1 MENVPGIVT
10 SSNGEI
16 LQEFLDKLENKRCTH
31 KDKKY
36 FVVNDVLNAADYGVP
51 QARKRFVLQAIRCD
65 FYSKLLEKGME
76 FLLPTATH
84 SNISIPGRKKWITVK
99 EAIMDLPPIT
109 QGEEYSGTQNI
120 KNHKCASLSETNIKR
135 IQSVRKGTGS
145 RNSLPENLRLKCH
158 KDYSGRSDV
167 YGIMDLNKPAPT
179 ITGGCLCYS
188 KGRFGHPTQDR
199 AISIREAARLQTFP
213 DDFEFSNSL
222 TRSGLQIGNAVPVK
236 LVKAS
241 GQVIHN
247 VMEAC
252 IDN

>member
-1 MENVPGIVT
+1 M
-10 SSNGEI
+10 
-16 LQEFLDKLENKRCTH
+16 
-31 KDKKY
+31 
-36 FVVNDVLNAADYGVP
+36 
-51 QARKRFVLQAIRCD
+51 
-65 FYSKLLEKGME
+65 
-76 FLLPTATH
+76 
-84 SNISIPGRKKWITVK
+84 
-99 EAIMDLPPIT
+99 
-109 QGEEYSGTQNI
+109 
-120 KNHKCASLSETNIKR
+120 
-135 IQSVRKGTGS
+135 
-145 RNSLPENLRLKCH
+145 KCH